1 MKILLALAFWIFV
14 SAAAAWAQVKSMGE
28 VSFAVPAGWEYEL
41 RPGDNH
47 ATLTLSKGGNIWVM
61 AVFTPLRSSGDP
73 DADFRAAWTQDVRS
87 MSVPEPVYEHKGT
100 AGYQGREGSQNT
112 PDGSRHVFMY
122 VLEADHTAIPV
133 LVISPSRAMFN
144 ELLPVIS
151 EFVEG
156 IRSGPFKAQAPKTNI
171 TIADLVGE
179 WHTGGD
185 SSVNY
190 VDSNTGAYAGS
201 STVAHSA
208 GYVIAANGTFTQ
220 QFAGISNRNIIRGK
234 SAGTVELTSE
244 FIVFKEKPGNRVTRY
259 RFVSYQM
266 AVNGS
271 TVLTLLP

>member
-1 MKILLALAFWIFV
+1 M
-14 SAAAAWAQVKSMGE
+14 
-28 VSFAVPAGWEYEL
+28 
-41 RPGDNH
+41 
-47 ATLTLSKGGNIWVM
+47 
-61 AVFTPLRSSGDP
+61 
-73 DADFRAAWTQDVRS
+73 
-87 MSVPEPVYEHKGT
+87 
-100 AGYQGREGSQNT
+100 
-112 PDGSRHVFMY
+112 
-122 VLEADHTAIPV
+122 
-133 LVISPSRAMFN
+133 
-144 ELLPVIS
+144 IS

-156 IRSGPFKAQAPKTNI
+156 VRSGPVKAQVPKANI

-234 SAGTVELTSE
+234 SAGTVELTPE
-244 FIVFKEKPGNRVTRY
+244 FIVFREKPGNRVTRY
-259 RFVSYQM
+259 RFVSYQT

-271 TVLTLLP
+271 TVLTLLPGDYEMTAANISFYAEKWTRKLP